1 MAGDDESMSTQQ
13 AGRVQTVTG
22 LIDPEEL
29 GITLMHEH
37 LLLDVGAYFDEP
49 GEAGIRAWVDAPLT
63 VDRLGYIALYW
74 HVNRDN
80 TVILDE
86 RFAADQAERFM
97 LAGGRTVV
105 DTTNVGLGRDPLAL
119 ARISRRTGLNIV
131 MGSGYYVRLFHPAD
145 MAERDED
152 RITGEIVRDITV
164 GVGGTGVR
172 AGIIGEVG
180 NMWPPQDDEVRAL
193 RAAARAQV
201 ETGAAITVHPGFDP
215 QSPPSILDE
224 LGRAGADLSRV
235 VMGHLDTF
243 HDRGLLA
250 ELAASG
256 CYLQWDTY
264 GNEETLFGEV
274 GSGSGSAL
282 DMPSD
287 EQRLDA
293 LEFVAGLG
301 YLDRVLISQD
311 VFLKCMTVAYGSKG
325 YGHIVTN
332 ILPRLLARGWEGQQ
346 VEALM
351 VANPRRLLTLV

>member
-1 MAGDDESMSTQQ
+1 MGERT

-22 LIDPEEL
+22 PIDPDGA

-37 LLLDVGAYFDEP
+37 LLLDVGAYFAEP
-49 GEAGIRAWVDAPLT
+49 PEAGIRAWIDAPLT
-63 VDRLGYIALYW
+63 FDRLGYIPLYW
-74 HVNRDN
+74 HVSRDN

-86 RFAADQAERFM
+86 RFAAGQAARFM

-131 MGSGYYVRLFHPAD
+131 MGSGYYVRTFHPPD
-145 MAERDED
+145 MADRDED
-152 RITGEIVRDITV
+152 AITAEIVRDVTV
-164 GVGGTGVR
+164 GVGETGVR

-180 NMWPPQDDEVRAL
+180 NMWPPQEHEVRAL
-193 RAAARAQV
+193 RAAARAQA
-201 ETGAAITVHPGFDP
+201 ETGAAITIHPGFHP
-215 QSPPSILDE
+215 HSPPAILDE
-224 LGRAGADLSRV
+224 LSRAGADLSRV

-250 ELAASG
+250 ELAASS
-256 CYLQWDTY
+256 CCLQWDTY

-274 GSGSGSAL
+274 GSGSGSTL

-287 EQRLDA
+287 DQRIDA

-301 YLDRVLISQD
+301 YPDRVLISQD
-311 VFLKCMTVAYGSKG
+311 VFLKCMTVAYGGKG
-325 YGHIVTN
+325 YDHIVSS
-332 ILPRLLARGWEGQQ
+332 ILPRLRGRGWTQGQIDQ
-346 VEALM
+346 LM
-351 VANPRRLLTLV
+351 VGPPRRLLTLV

>member
-1 MAGDDESMSTQQ
+1 MGEGMAG
-13 AGRVQTVTG
+13 RIQTVTG
-22 LIDPEEL
+22 PIDPDGA

-37 LLLDVGAYFDEP
+37 LLLDVGAYFVEP
-49 GEAGIRAWVDAPLT
+49 PEAGVRAWIDAPLT
-63 VDRLGYIALYW
+63 FDRLGYIPLYW
-74 HVNRDN
+74 HVSRDN
-80 TVILDE
+80 VVILDE
-86 RFAADQAERFM
+86 RFAAGQAERFM

-131 MGSGYYVRLFHPAD
+131 MGSGYYVRTFHPAD
-145 MAERDED
+145 MAGRDED
-152 RITGEIVRDITV
+152 SITAEIVRDVTV
-164 GVGGTGVR
+164 GVGETGVR
-172 AGIIGEVG
+172 AGIIGELG
-180 NMWPPQDDEVRAL
+180 NMWPPQGDEVRAL
-193 RAAARAQV
+193 RAAARAQT

-215 QSPPSILDE
+215 QSPPAILDE
-224 LGRAGADLSRV
+224 LSRAGADLTRV

-287 EQRLDA
+287 DQRIAA

-301 YLDRVLISQD
+301 YPDRVLISQD
-311 VFLKCMTVAYGSKG
+311 VFLKCMTVAYGGKG
-325 YGHIVTN
+325 YDHIVSS
-332 ILPRLLARGWEGQQ
+332 ILPRLRGRGWTQGQIEQ
-346 VEALM
+346 LM
-351 VANPRRLLTLV
+351 VASPRRLLTFV